1 MFEDQYG
8 NAPFPTPMLK
18 SVPATNRLRWP
29 ALFTPT
35 LRQRQMLEIL
45 ALLAGWRVIMLLVA
59 LVAAQFGEHPPET
72 FGDLILRTLDQ
83 WDAGWYMAI
92 ARDGYSAQFDGGTG
106 QGNIA
111 FYPLLPMLIR
121 LAHIVVPSWR
131 LAGALVVHLALAG
144 ALLYLCALV
153 SLDYDWP
160 TARRAV
166 IALLIFPTAIFLTAI
181 YTESLLL
188 LALTAALYHAR
199 RGQWWAAG
207 LWGAAAGLTKTMGA
221 IVLVALLWEYWRAR
235 AWRGVGWK
243 RLTGHLASLALI
255 PLGAVAFLGY
265 LHLRFGNYKIYF
277 IVQTNWY
284 RGSWFRPFFPDGMKF
299 LEAFFNGTSEQCIN
313 STRALC
319 ENYFYPQGAVTLPTT
334 TTFMVID
341 LLFLLLGLLIGV
353 AILWRVRVS
362 YGLLTILGLL
372 VIAYSGSPQ
381 SFNRYT
387 LVLFPIP
394 IAWALAARRPLIA
407 FALFLTSALLL
418 TWHVYLFINGY
429 WAG

>member
-1 MFEDQYG
+1 
-8 NAPFPTPMLK
+8 MLK
-18 SVPATNRLRWP
+18 AT
-29 ALFTPT
+29 AFTARPRRAAFASLT
-35 LRQRQMLEIL
+35 TRQRQALEIL
-45 ALLAGWRVIMLLVA
+45 ALLAGWRAIMLLVA
-59 LVAAQFGEHPPET
+59 VVAAQFGDQPPAT
-72 FGDLILRTLDQ
+72 LGDLLRRTLDQ

-92 ARDGYSAQFDGGTG
+92 ARDGYSAQIDGNTG

-111 FYPLLPMLIR
+111 FYPLLPLLIK
-121 LAHIVVPSWR
+121 LAHFAIPSWR

-144 ALLYLCALV
+144 ALLYLWALV
-153 SLDYDWP
+153 SLDHDWP
-160 TARRAV
+160 TARRAAV
-166 IALLIFPTAIFLTAI
+166 ALLIFPTAVFLTAV

-188 LALTAALYHAR
+188 LALTGSLYHAR
-199 RGQWWAAG
+199 RGEWWVAG

-221 IVLVALLWEYWRAR
+221 IVLVPLLWEYWRAR
-235 AWRGVGWK
+235 AWHGLGWQ
-243 RLTGHLASLALI
+243 RLAGHAASLALI

-265 LHLRFGNYKIYF
+265 IQLKFGDYRAYF
-277 IVQTNWY
+277 IVQENWF
-284 RGSWFRPFFPDGMKF
+284 RGSGFRPFFPDGVTF
-299 LEAFFNGTSEQCIN
+299 LKSFLNGTHEQCIN
-313 STRALC
+313 STRAEC
-319 ENYFYPQGAVTLPTT
+319 VNYFYPQGAVTLPTT

-341 LLFLLLGLLIGV
+341 LLFLLIGLLFGL
-353 AILWRVRVS
+353 AILWKVRVS

-394 IAWALAARRPLIA
+394 IAWALAARRPILG

-418 TWHVYLFINGY
+418 TWHVYLFVNGY

>member
-1 MFEDQYG
+1 V
-8 NAPFPTPMLK
+8 LK
-18 SVPATNRLRWP
+18 SLFAANRPRWP
-29 ALFTPT
+29 TRLTPT
-35 LRQRQMLEIL
+35 LRQGQALEIL
-45 ALLAGWRVIMLLVA
+45 TLLVGWRAILLLVA
-59 LVAAQFGEHPPET
+59 IVAAQFGDNPPAT
-72 FGDLILRTLDQ
+72 LGDLLRRTLDQ

-92 ARDGYSAQFDGGTG
+92 ARDGYSAQIDGNTG

-111 FYPLLPMLIR
+111 FYPLLPLLIK
-121 LAHIVVPSWR
+121 LAHFVVPSWR
-131 LAGALVVHLALAG
+131 LAGALVAHLALAG
-144 ALLYLCALV
+144 ALLYLWALV

-166 IALLIFPTAIFLTAI
+166 IALLIFPTAVFLTAV

-188 LALTAALYHAR
+188 LAFTAALYHAR

-235 AWRGVGWK
+235 AWQGVGWR
-243 RLTGHLASLALI
+243 RLVGHAASLALI
-255 PLGAVAFLGY
+255 PLGAVAFLVY
-265 LHLRFGNYKIYF
+265 LQVRFGSYQIYF
-277 IVQTNWY
+277 IVQKNWY
-284 RGSWFRPFFPDGMKF
+284 RGSWFQPFFPDGWEF
-299 LEAFFNGTSEQCIN
+299 LGSFFDGTHEQVI
-313 STRALC
+313 
-319 ENYFYPQGAVTLPTT
+319 NYFYPQGAVTLPTT

-341 LLFLLLGLLIGV
+341 LLFLLIGLLFGLV
-353 AILWRVRVS
+353 ILWRVRVS

-394 IAWALAARRPLIA
+394 LACALAARRPTLG

-418 TWHVYLFINGY
+418 TWHVYLFVNGF

>member
-1 MFEDQYG
+1 
-8 NAPFPTPMLK
+8 MLK
-18 SVPATNRLRWP
+18 SLPATNRLRWP
-29 ALFTPT
+29 TIFTPT
-35 LRQRQMLEIL
+35 IRQQRLLEIL
-45 ALLAGWRVIMLLVA
+45 ALLVGWRAIMLLVA
-59 LVAAQFGEHPPET
+59 LVAAQFGENPPT
-72 FGDLILRTLDQ
+72 TLGDLLRLTLDQ

-92 ARDGYSAQFDGGTG
+92 ARDGYSAQIDGGTG

-111 FYPLLPMLIR
+111 FYPLLPLLIR
-121 LAHIVVPSWR
+121 LAHMIIPSWR

-144 ALLYLCALV
+144 ALSYLCALV

-160 TARRAV
+160 TARRAA

-221 IVLVALLWEYWRAR
+221 IVLIALLWEYWRAQ
-235 AWRGVGWK
+235 AWRGIGWK
-243 RLTGHLASLALI
+243 RLTGHLAALALI

-265 LHLRFGNYKIYF
+265 LQLRFGDYKIYF
-277 IVQTNWY
+277 SVQKNWY
-284 RGSWFRPFFPDGMKF
+284 RGSWFRPFFPDGWAF
-299 LEAFFNGTSEQCIN
+299 LGTFFDGTSEQVV
-313 STRALC
+313 
-319 ENYFYPQGAVTLPTT
+319 NYFYPQGAVTLPTT

-341 LLFLLLGLLIGV
+341 LLFLLIGLLFGV
-353 AILWRVRVS
+353 AILWKVRVS

-372 VIAYSGSPQ
+372 MIAYSGSPQ

-387 LVLFPIP
+387 LVLFPLP
-394 IAWALAARRPLIA
+394 IALALAARRPIIG
-407 FALFLTSALLL
+407 FTLFLTSALLL
-418 TWHVYLFINGY
+418 TWHTYLFINGF

>member
-1 MFEDQYG
+1 
-8 NAPFPTPMLK
+8 MLK
-18 SVPATNRLRWP
+18 ATPATNRLRWP
-29 ALFTPT
+29 TSFVPT
-35 LRQRQMLEIL
+35 LGHRRVLEIL
-45 ALLAGWRVIMLLVA
+45 ALLVGWRAIMLLVA
-59 LVAAQFGEHPPET
+59 LVAAQFGEDPPAT
-72 FGDLILRTLDQ
+72 LGDLLRRTLDQ

-92 ARDGYSAQFDGGTG
+92 ARDGYSAQIDGSTG

-121 LAHIVVPSWR
+121 LAHVVIPSWR
-131 LAGALVVHLALAG
+131 LAGALVVHLALVG

-153 SLDYDWP
+153 SLDHDWA
-160 TARRAV
+160 TARRAAV
-166 IALLIFPTAIFLTAI
+166 ALLIFPSAIFLTAI

-188 LALTAALYHAR
+188 LALIAAFYHAR

-221 IVLVALLWEYWRAR
+221 IIVLALLWEYWRAR
-235 AWRGVGWK
+235 AWRGIDWK
-243 RLTGHLASLALI
+243 HLVGHLASLALI

-265 LHLRFGNYKIYF
+265 IQLRFGDYRIYF
-277 IVQTNWY
+277 IIQDNWY
-284 RGSWFRPFFPDGMKF
+284 RESGFRPFFPDGVTF
-299 LEAFFNGTSEQCIN
+299 LKAFFNGTHEECIN

-319 ENYFYPQGAVTLPTT
+319 VNYFYPQGAVTLPTT
-334 TTFMVID
+334 TTFMFID
-341 LLFLLLGLLIGV
+341 LLFLLIGLLFGLV
-353 AILWRVRVS
+353 ILWKVRVS
-362 YGLLTILGLL
+362 YGILTILGLL

-394 IAWALAARRPLIA
+394 IACALLARRPLVG
-407 FALFLTSALLL
+407 FALFLTSTLLL
-418 TWHVYLFINGY
+418 TWHLYLFVNGY